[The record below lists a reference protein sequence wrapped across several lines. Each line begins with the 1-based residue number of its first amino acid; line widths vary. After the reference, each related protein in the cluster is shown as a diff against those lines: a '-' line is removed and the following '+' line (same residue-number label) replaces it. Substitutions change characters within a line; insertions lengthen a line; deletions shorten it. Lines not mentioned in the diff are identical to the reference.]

1 MSQSKLK
8 ESKKFLKKIIIFFTI
23 LLLNSNVFAAPTD
36 NDVVSIDLSAD
47 EDITDGITFNNDGTK
62 MFFTGTDSDKVHEY
76 HLSTPY
82 DMTSGSMSDQGIEFS
97 ITEEATTQDIE
108 FNLDGTKLFL
118 IGHTKDTVYE
128 YTLTTGFDLTTASA
142 SATASF
148 SVASDLGVPTGMIF
162 NNDGTYLYVIGGVGT
177 EDKIFQYE
185 LSTGFDI
192 TTANSTAINEFSVT
206 SEVPNSHGL
215 TFSPDGK
222 KVIVAYDDITDPGAT
237 KTDSVHEYT
246 LSTPWNI
253 STMSYAGSYATD
265 DIQRAGDVDFNN
277 TGSKMYVTDF
287 NLDRVFEYDLTCGFS
302 IVACIDPTKNKDKV
316 ALVEAQAEIAKNFIL
331 QTSSS
336 VLNRIEWLRR
346 HSKENKLTNQNIKFQ
361 FSNKMLSS
369 LPKVIPVSSG
379 QNVINEVLPD
389 GFSYWSEGNISIGR
403 VGDTSSSSTKV
414 ISTNGITFGVDKK
427 TDENK
432 FYGLAFRAAQDD
444 VDVGTIGSSI
454 DMDAYSLTLYG
465 SASKDDTK
473 FIDSLLGFSNLRT
486 DIFNKNGLLN
496 LRSKR
501 DGKQIFSAIKF
512 RSTFKK
518 DQFNLTPIGK
528 INLGYTQLDKYTETK
543 SEGLALKYDKQKIQT
558 RIASIGM
565 MFDDTIRFKN
575 STIKPNGKLEYSRDF
590 SPSSDA
596 VLSYV
601 SEPDK
606 NYHLY
611 VDTGAFHNL
620 KTNIGFDL
628 TTKNNLSIT
637 FNYER
642 NQSKGSSHTD
652 SLYFGGGY
660 ISNKETEYA
669 LALDGNKSLNANF
682 DIKKNISGFETSF
695 NLNYDPFSEITNQSA
710 SLKISNTF

>member
-1 MSQSKLK
+1 MKLVRY
-8 ESKKFLKKIIIFFTI
+8 IISIVFITTFI
-23 LLLNSNVFAAPTD
+23 NLNALAAPTD
-36 NDVVSIDLSAD
+36 NDVVSIDLTDD
-47 EDITDGITFNNDGTK
+47 EAVVDGITFNNDGTK
-62 MFFTGTDSDKVHEY
+62 MFFSGTNSDKVHEY

-82 DMTSGSMSDQGIEFS
+82 DMTSGSMSDQGIELS
-97 ITEEATTQDIE
+97 IAEAKTQDIE
-108 FNLDGTKLFL
+108 FNLDGTKLFV
-118 IGHTKDTVYE
+118 IGVTNDTVYE
-128 YTLTTGFDLTTASA
+128 YTLTTGFDLTTASTDT
-142 SATASF
+142 TASF
-148 SVASDLGVPTGMIF
+148 SVRSDLTSPTGMIF
-162 NNDGTYLYVIGGVGT
+162 NHDGTYLYVIGNDN
-177 EDKIFQYE
+177 DKIIQYE

-192 TTANSTAINEFSVT
+192 TTANSTAINEFLVSG
-206 SEVPNSHGL
+206 EMDNPHGL

-222 KVIVAYDDITDPGAT
+222 KVFIAYDDITEGQAT
-237 KTDSVHEYT
+237 TDSIHEYT
-246 LSTPWNI
+246 LSTPWDI
-253 STMSYAGSYATD
+253 STMSHEGSYDTD
-265 DIQRAGDVDFNN
+265 DIERAGDVDFNN
-277 TGSKMYVTDF
+277 TGTKMYVTDF
-287 NLDRVFEYDLTCGFS
+287 NDDLVYEYDLTCGFS
-302 IVACIDPTKNKDKV
+302 IVSCIDPTENKDKV

-379 QNVINEVLPD
+379 QNVVNELLPD

-414 ISTNGITFGVDKK
+414 ISTNGITFGADKK

-432 FYGLAFRAAQDD
+432 FYGLAFRVAQDN

-454 DMDAYSLTLYG
+454 DMDAYSLTLYA
-465 SASKDDTK
+465 STSKDDTK
-473 FIDSLLGFSNLRT
+473 FLDSLLGFSNLKT
-486 DIFNKNGLLN
+486 DIFNKNGLHA
-496 LRSKR
+496 LRGKR
-501 DGKQIFSAIKF
+501 NGKQIFCAIKL

-518 DQFNLTPIGK
+518 DQFNLAPIGK
-528 INLGYTQLDKYTETK
+528 INLGYTQLDNYTETK
-543 SEGLALKYDKQKIQT
+543 SEGLALKYDKQEIQT
-558 RIASIGM
+558 RIVSIGM
-565 MFDDTIRFKN
+565 MFDDTIGFKN

-596 VLSYV
+596 VFSYV
-601 SEPDK
+601 SVPDK
-606 NYHLY
+606 NYHLS

-637 FNYER
+637 FNYGR

-652 SLYFGGGY
+652 SLYFGGTY

-669 LALDGNKSLNANF
+669 MSLEDDKAVFEYKRNINSF
-682 DIKKNISGFETSF
+682 DFKVSS
-695 NLNYDPFSEITNQSA
+695 NYSLMSEIPDYGANVEVSSA
-710 SLKISNTF
+710 F